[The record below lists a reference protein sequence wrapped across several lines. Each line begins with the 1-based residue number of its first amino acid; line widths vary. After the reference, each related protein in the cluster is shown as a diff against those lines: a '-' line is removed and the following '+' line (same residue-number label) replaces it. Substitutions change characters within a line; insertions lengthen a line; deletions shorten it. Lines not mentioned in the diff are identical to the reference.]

1 MSSIVEFC
9 HSFSKMT
16 TYMPDLANQQSSMPS
31 LKPHAQAHL
40 LSATDKCKICAEPAA
55 RHIHYG
61 ATTCFSCRAFF
72 RRSLQNKTAAKYVC
86 RRHSMCEMK
95 IKTRKNCQYC
105 RYMKCLAVGMN
116 PTYVL
121 TEEERKRRFK
131 KRNISINIEGAAEE
145 PNTVVHFAMSVPIN
159 TTEESAKFQE
169 IRQTKEEKI
178 KTDNTN
184 PSKIGN
190 FNEVFQ
196 KYAEGADH
204 NSYANES
211 KHSPYKRHS
220 LLEEMKQYR
229 KFSQQK
235 KTLSQQRELAYFKT
249 PYPPPPADLNDKRGI
264 KALRNENTISSNE
277 LATTKD
283 AFIDKEN
290 NKYGIKEGFI
300 KNIKDE
306 EKNTYFDNETKPT
319 VQIGT
324 FLAFSAQQNPENLTN
339 KGQGQLSET
348 YSSSDSEDEI
358 ELKLQLS
365 HEPEIIFTEDEKHQ
379 LDNLV
384 SDHDKV
390 YHSVNFGE
398 VLIKEMMMCSMFGVS
413 VSTSAAIQGYRLQV
427 ERITRIANSLK
438 CFTDLQKVD
447 QVALLKEN
455 ADLLVSLHGAIFFDK
470 KKKGMDQLM
479 SSMGIGLHIFE
490 FRKGKKAGCLRGD
503 HTLEVRG
510 VREEEKNKKKS
521 HEFNMTTYRASQLR
535 ASFLGHWSYVV
546 TKLHNLDDMGII
558 KQMFKPL
565 IQTHAMNHIDYKTF
579 NSIQD
584 PANKVTE
591 ERNIFL
597 QGKVADVIM
606 DNITTILLTYIIL
619 FSSDFCSLEDRKSV
633 ERNQHFYL
641 RMLERFIYSGSGHYR
656 ACCRMAQTLHA
667 VTCVREM
674 ADIKKS
680 RAINYNATAQCCST
694 ATTR

>member
-131 KRNISINIEGAAEE
+131 KRNISINIEEAAEE

-235 KTLSQQRELAYFKT
+235 KMLSQQRELAYFKT
-249 PYPPPPADLNDKRGI
+249 PYPPPPADFNDKRGI

-290 NKYGIKEGFI
+290 NNYGIKEGFI

-306 EKNTYFDNETKPT
+306 EKNTYFDNETKPA

-339 KGQGQLSET
+339 KGFAYIKKIKETNTHKETQQGQLSET

-358 ELKLQLS
+358 ELKLRLS

-470 KKKGMDQLM
+470 KKKGVDQLL
-479 SSMGIGLHIFE
+479 SSMGI
-490 FRKGKKAGCLRGD
+490 
-503 HTLEVRG
+503 
-510 VREEEKNKKKS
+510 
-521 HEFNMTTYRASQLR
+521 
-535 ASFLGHWSYVV
+535 
-546 TKLHNLDDMGII
+546 DDMGII

-641 RMLERFIYSGSGHYR
+641 RMLERFIYSGSSHYR
-656 ACCRMAQTLHA
+656 ACSRMAQTLQA

>member
-131 KRNISINIEGAAEE
+131 KRNISINIEEAAEE

-235 KTLSQQRELAYFKT
+235 KMLSQQRELAYFKT
-249 PYPPPPADLNDKRGI
+249 PYPPPPADFNDKRGI

-290 NKYGIKEGFI
+290 NNYGIKEGFI

-306 EKNTYFDNETKPT
+306 EKNTYFDNETKPA

-339 KGQGQLSET
+339 KGFAYIKKIKETNTHKETQQGQLSET

-358 ELKLQLS
+358 ELKLRLS

-470 KKKGMDQLM
+470 KKKGVDQLL
-479 SSMGIGLHIFE
+479 SSMGI
-490 FRKGKKAGCLRGD
+490 
-503 HTLEVRG
+503 
-510 VREEEKNKKKS
+510 
-521 HEFNMTTYRASQLR
+521 
-535 ASFLGHWSYVV
+535 
-546 TKLHNLDDMGII
+546 DDMGII

-656 ACCRMAQTLHA
+656 ACCRMAQTLQA

>member
-131 KRNISINIEGAAEE
+131 KRNISINIEEAAEE

-249 PYPPPPADLNDKRGI
+249 PYPPPPADFNDKRGI

-290 NKYGIKEGFI
+290 NNYGIKEGFI

-339 KGQGQLSET
+339 KGFAYIKKIKETNTHKETQQGQLSET

-358 ELKLQLS
+358 ELKLRLS

-470 KKKGMDQLM
+470 KKKGVDQLL
-479 SSMGIGLHIFE
+479 SSMGI
-490 FRKGKKAGCLRGD
+490 
-503 HTLEVRG
+503 
-510 VREEEKNKKKS
+510 
-521 HEFNMTTYRASQLR
+521 
-535 ASFLGHWSYVV
+535 
-546 TKLHNLDDMGII
+546 DDMGII

-656 ACCRMAQTLHA
+656 ACSRMAQTLHA